1 MDSQFYF
8 FAFCLLSHQN
18 ILQILCHLSK
28 SSSADYQRGV
38 QQDIKYNGLVKNAY
52 LTYLS
57 SRYIVE
63 RPRFS
68 CLAVAARFQ
77 KHLGSLS
84 SGITGSN

>member
-1 MDSQFYF
+1 MD
-8 FAFCLLSHQN
+8 
-18 ILQILCHLSK
+18 LCHLSK

-68 CLAVAARFQ
+68 CLAAAVGERPDSINFSAE
-77 KHLGSLS
+77 LSFSLS
-84 SGITGSN
+84 KVSLASYNDPPLGQVK